1 MISVA
6 GLAKLANV
14 VEEKDNVVE
23 EKEGDIRE
31 ECDED
36 VEKIE
41 EEDGIGMEEERGKD
55 ERRLARD
62 GNMEVA
68 RAREKVGNLY
78 TAVVI
83 KDEIEVED
91 SIIRLSDL
99 DEQLED
105 SNGKECVQDDE
116 SEKLLKNKQCNTFQR
131 PNQASALESRKEKEP
146 ECSLKNAAL
155 DKKREKVSEN
165 SPEKNEQKVSEIR
178 LKNAAAGKNKQ
189 EESERSLKSALE
201 KQWSN
206 SGKERWDEKVI
217 ESRNL
222 EDNDLQS
229 LIKYLVT
236 KKRPDKETIKK
247 IVSLTRTKLS
257 KLEEMEVDTGEEEK
271 RKKNIKSKS
280 QAEPRKVISTVE
292 ATRVTSKVE
301 LNGVT
306 SKVEPSGR
314 VISKKS
320 ASELKDEIIQTMKRN
335 AEERENEV
343 RRAAK
348 VLRRMDVEEEK
359 EEDERDDIEK
369 EWTGM
374 RREEMGV
381 REASRED
388 EKKRRVEHLLK
399 NGKVNVSR

>member
-6 GLAKLANV
+6 GLANLANV
-14 VEEKDNVVE
+14 VEEKE
-23 EKEGDIRE
+23 SDIMV

-41 EEDGIGMEEERGKD
+41 EEDGIGTEEERGKD

-62 GNMEVA
+62 GNMGVA

-83 KDEIEVED
+83 KDEIDVED

-105 SNGKECVQDDE
+105 GNGKECDQDDE
-116 SEKLLKNKQCNTFQR
+116 SEKSLKNKQCNTFQR
-131 PNQASALESRKEKEP
+131 PDQASALENRKEKEP

-155 DKKREKVSEN
+155 DKKREKELEN
-165 SPEKNEQKVSEIR
+165 NPEKNEQKVSEIS
-178 LKNAAAGKNKQ
+178 LKNAAVGKKKQ
-189 EESERSLKSALE
+189 KESERSLKSALE

-206 SGKERWDEKVI
+206 SGKERWGEKVI

-257 KLEEMEVDTGEEEK
+257 KLEEMEVDTGEGEEEE
-271 RKKNIKSKS
+271 RKKNTKSKS

-306 SKVEPSGR
+306 SKIKPSGR

-348 VLRRMDVEEEK
+348 VLRRTDVQEEK

-399 NGKVNVSR
+399 NGKVIVSR

>member
-1 MISVA
+1 MISAA
-6 GLAKLANV
+6 GLANVANV
-14 VEEKDNVVE
+14 VEEKE
-23 EKEGDIRE
+23 SDIRV

-41 EEDGIGMEEERGKD
+41 GEDGIGMEEERGKD

-62 GNMEVA
+62 GNMEVS

-83 KDEIEVED
+83 KDEIDVED

-105 SNGKECVQDDE
+105 GNGKECDQDDE
-116 SEKLLKNKQCNTFQR
+116 SENLLKNKQCNTFQR
-131 PNQASALESRKEKEP
+131 PDQASALENRKEKEP

-165 SPEKNEQKVSEIR
+165 IPEKNEQKVSEIR

-217 ESRNL
+217 EGRNL

-257 KLEEMEVDTGEEEK
+257 KLEEMEVDTGEEEEE
-271 RKKNIKSKS
+271 RKKNAKSKS

-306 SKVEPSGR
+306 SKVKPSGR

-348 VLRRMDVEEEK
+348 VLRRTDVQEEK